1 MIRRGNGSTS
11 RLRFLLPSAT
21 SMRHI
26 PELCRRRSCRRAF
39 PSQTPAC
46 LQAAQDSRADQR
58 WNVRLTFLQRLVL
71 RSGRMLQ
78 GLGLG
83 GIGRP
88 LATFCCGF
96 GAQSKKAN
104 DRGTRCG
111 NNFACY
117 TFRLARLQN
126 RLVLPRHGERCLGA
140 SSSCAGDVLT
150 RCYQGPGSAQLRV
163 PQATRRSSFRSPF
176 REERGKRLPRK
187 MASANP
193 TREANRSFQKQNFF
207 FMFLAQSVG
216 PYVCQIGP
224 GPREIC
230 SNRLPQ

>member
-1 MIRRGNGSTS
+1 MVRRVACVFFCHRRPRCVTYLSYADVEAAAAP
-11 RLRFLLPSAT
+11 FLLRPLPAFKL
-21 SMRHI
+21 RKI
-26 PELCRRRSCRRAF
+26 PEQTSDGMSGSPFCSGWSCVRVACCRVLVSEGSAD
-39 PSQTPAC
+39 PSQP
-46 LQAAQDSRADQR
+46 
-58 WNVRLTFLQRLVL
+58 V
-71 RSGRMLQ
+71 
-78 GLGLG
+78 
-83 GIGRP
+83 
-88 LATFCCGF
+88 CCDF

-111 NNFACY
+111 NNFACH

-150 RCYQGPGSAQLRV
+150 RCYQGPGSSQLRV

-176 REERGKRLPRK
+176 REERGKCLPRK